1 MGLAEELENRVRSG
15 KTLHQARLELGLSRR
30 KAQAIAKD
38 RRLHGFIKA
47 GAKPQWEPE
56 LLERAKILL
65 EDGASYHEVSRTTGI
80 PRTTLT
86 DNLPGY
92 GWTLSEAGK
101 FGQMLL
107 KTGGRVR
114 ES

>member
-1 MGLAEELENRVRSG
+1 MGLAEELENKIVSG
-15 KTLHQARLELGLSRR
+15 MSLHEARIELGLSRR
-30 KAQAIAKD
+30 KAQAIAKENK
-38 RRLHGFIKA
+38 LHELVKV
-47 GAKPQWEPE
+47 GAKPQWETE
-56 LLERAKILL
+56 LLERAKLLL

-101 FGQMLL
+101 FGQKLL